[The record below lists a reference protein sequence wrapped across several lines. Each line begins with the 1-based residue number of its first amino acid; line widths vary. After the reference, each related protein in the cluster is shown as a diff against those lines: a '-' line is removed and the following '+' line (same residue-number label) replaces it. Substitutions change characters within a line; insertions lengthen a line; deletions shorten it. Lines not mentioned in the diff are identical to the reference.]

1 MHKPVNITRP
11 LEECS
16 AVKRL
21 VNHWMHKPVNIR
33 RRLNFCAICMPKM
46 PIAFSALKPTISFSF
61 CFNILLCS
69 LHNHSSVFWR
79 SSTTFRLVNTTE
91 PVKNARNRHENDVY
105 SGPSLCFVS
114 HNYMHGKCYFCHS
127 HRYTWHSPNTQNQKV
142 IKIPGLTNQFC
153 RLSLLLHANTTDI
166 RPASKRKLTC

>member
-1 MHKPVNITRP
+1 MHEISGLLRRVWVEKPVNNYSTVFVIVSAITTLAQHWVHKPVNITRP

-21 VNHWMHKPVNIR
+21 VNHWMHKPFNIR
-33 RRLNFCAICMPKM
+33 RRLNSCAICMPKM

-61 CFNILLCS
+61 CFSASLCS

-105 SGPSLCFVS
+105 CGPSLCFVRNICTES
-114 HNYMHGKCYFCHS
+114 SKCHFCHS
-127 HRYTWHSPNTQNQKV
+127 HRYT
-142 IKIPGLTNQFC
+142 
-153 RLSLLLHANTTDI
+153 
-166 RPASKRKLTC
+166 